1 MDHKTETT
9 LLFSFLFFITYLIT
23 IVSAKDLCNKN
34 DKNTLLKIKKSL
46 NNPYHLASWDSKS
59 DCCSWYSLECG
70 DATVNYRVISLTIFS
85 GQISGQIPPEVG
97 DLPYLQNLM
106 FHKITNITGQIPST
120 ITKLKYLRSLRLS
133 WLNLTGPVPE
143 FLSHLMNLDNLD
155 LSFNQLSGSLPS
167 SLSLLPKLS
176 YVDLSRNKLTGTIP
190 ESFGS
195 FLAEPPYLLLSHNQ
209 LSGSIPKSLGNIDF
223 NHIDFSRNKLTGDA
237 SMLFGAKKTTFS
249 IDLSRNMFQFDL
261 SRVELHE
268 SFAVLDLNH
277 NKITGSIPVQWT
289 KNSLQI
295 LNVSYNRLCGRIPT
309 GGSLQRFGSYTY
321 FHNKCLCGA
330 PLDSCK

>member
-1 MDHKTETT
+1 MDHKTNTT
-9 LLFSFLFFITYLIT
+9 LLFAFSFFIMYLIT
-23 IVSAKDLCNKN
+23 IASTKDLCNPT

-46 NNPYHLASWDSKS
+46 NNPYHLASWDPES

-70 DATVNYRVISLTIFS
+70 DATVNHRVISLTIFS
-85 GQISGQIPPEVG
+85 GQISGQIPLEVG
-97 DLPYLQNLM
+97 DLPYLQELM
-106 FHKITNITGQIPST
+106 FHKITNITGQIPHT

-143 FLSHLMNLDNLD
+143 FLSQLMNLDYLN
-155 LSFNQLSGSLPS
+155 LSFNKLSGSIPS

-195 FLAEPPYLLLSHNQ
+195 FPAELPYLILSHNQ
-209 LSGSIPKSLGNIDF
+209 LSGSIPKSLGNVDF
-223 NHIDFSRNKLTGDA
+223 NQIDFSRNKLTGDA
-237 SMLFGAKKTTFS
+237 SMLFGAKKTMFS

-261 SRVELHE
+261 TRVEISK
-268 SFAVLDLNH
+268 SFGVLDLNH
-277 NKITGSIPVQWT
+277 NGITGSIPVQWT
-289 KNSLQI
+289 EHSLQI

-309 GGSLQRFGSYTY
+309 GGSLQRFDSYTY